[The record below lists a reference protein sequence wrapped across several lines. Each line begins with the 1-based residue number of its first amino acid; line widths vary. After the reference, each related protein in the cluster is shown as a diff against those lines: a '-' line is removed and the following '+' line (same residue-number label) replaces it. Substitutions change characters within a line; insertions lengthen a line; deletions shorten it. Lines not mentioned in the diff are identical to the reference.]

1 MSYRTFNKLMFAFI
15 CTTLLACG
23 GNSGTASDE
32 FSQSEYKEYIGS
44 KKLQSDLNNY
54 VEALFKID
62 NLSMIYL
69 LSTAN
74 ENYEFFED
82 TISAEEMELFYSK
95 IEEFN
100 SKSDEYGAALQN
112 IVNSGILE
120 KETKALMKI
129 EKLGIVAS
137 FFEWTM
143 TLKSTGAKNRET
155 VMEIMRSDKEV
166 MGQRENLFN
175 DLPDRFKN
183 GETDYKTWWNN
194 FNNGEYDT
202 QAARIFNTFELYNDA
217 FSTAEQTLDLNT
229 KKLAHEFG
237 QKAVKQAAELELEIL
252 KEISDPIGVGT
263 DAVEYINLSGEIAK
277 AAKDGDVNKLTE
289 KITEVIKKKNGLD
302 EVEKASE
309 LAGNVAHIV
318 ETKAAIITKKLF
330 GDAGKIEIKDSDNSS
345 PAVVGIAVTESGK
358 IITSVGTNENGE
370 IGIIVPEGEK
380 VKVTAIDASGDKCT
394 QTVKVTAGE
403 TTKVEVSST
412 ESMTLENI
420 PTTSSSPARS
430 SSSTKMS
437 SSSAKSSSS
446 TKMSS
451 SETEISSSSTREED
465 RVIEY
470 DPDEDWSKGS
480 CTDKVVIDGGTVIYK
495 DQTKLG
501 IKNMYVY
508 NNVGGYQTITI
519 YPTAAMAEKAFES
532 VKNYSSLDDGTSYT
546 LDKENATIRVSWFGD
561 EGKSV
566 EDLYEGLMEDC
577 EDYALRESMY

>member
-1 MSYRTFNKLMFAFI
+1 MSYRTFLKLMFAFI

-95 IEEFN
+95 IEDFN

-129 EKLGIVAS
+129 EKLGLVAS

-143 TLKSTGAKNRET
+143 TLKSSGTKSRET
-155 VMEIMRSDKEV
+155 LMDVMNNDKDL
-166 MGQRENLFN
+166 MAHRNDMFD
-175 DLPDRFKN
+175 DLPESLKK

-194 FNNGEYDT
+194 LNNGEYDD
-202 QAARIFNTFELYNDA
+202 AAPQILRQFEQDME
-217 FSTAEQTLDLNT
+217 FSVAEQDLNANSY
-229 KKLAHEFG
+229 KLTHEIG

-277 AAKDGDVNKLTE
+277 AAKDVDVNKLTE

-318 ETKAAIITKKLF
+318 ETKAAIMTKKLF

-380 VKVTAIDASGDKCT
+380 VKVTAIDAFGDKNT

-403 TTKVEVSST
+403 TTRIKVSTT
-412 ESMTLENI
+412 ESTTLENI

-446 TKMSS
+446 IRMSS

-501 IKNMYVY
+501 IKNMSVY

-532 VKNYSSLDDGTSYT
+532 VKNYSSSDDGTSYT
-546 LDKENATIRVSWFGD
+546 LDKENATIRASWFGD

-566 EDLYEGLMEDC
+566 EDLYEGLMDEC